1 MSLIKRGTLVAILA
15 FAGISYSQSDKPL
28 NELPNPYRTVR
39 DWAQPPNGA
48 PWAAVTAIE
57 MASDGGIYVIH
68 RCSGNSCA
76 GRTERIPSLG
86 T

>member
-57 MASDGGIYVIH
+57 MASDGGIYVI
-68 RCSGNSCA
+68 
-76 GRTERIPSLG
+76 PSVFG
-86 T
+86 KFVCGSN